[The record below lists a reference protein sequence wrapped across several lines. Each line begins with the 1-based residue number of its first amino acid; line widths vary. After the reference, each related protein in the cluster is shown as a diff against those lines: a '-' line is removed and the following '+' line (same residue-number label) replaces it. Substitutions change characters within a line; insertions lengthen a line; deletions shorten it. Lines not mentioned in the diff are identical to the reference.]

1 MTDKKSTELRINIT
15 SEPKEVYGLLGGKK
29 LKLTH
34 ASTRSEFEANDAAW
48 MIDDSA
54 NRLGQWGIDEAA
66 SSIPQLLVKLPTVT
80 VTETAV
86 GCVVKGFELN
96 PQAAMPAS
104 LALTAPEAPQVEL
117 DEADIQPYAVN
128 LRWAPMNDA
137 SSLEMLFNGMLYTN
151 LGTAEGTNTLL
162 IEDLQPKT
170 AYEFKLRA
178 LNPAGASDWTTIN
191 VTTADNPLEFAIR
204 GITATSSAPDQ
215 GGARISRLFD
225 HDDRELWHTKYG
237 EDALPLDIVMDL
249 GSFNTLDRLEY
260 LPRTNAGNGTLLE
273 GTIELS
279 ENASDWSPAIPFQW
293 VRDNSTKVI
302 TLEGQPMAR
311 YIRLHVDKAVGNFGS
326 GREFFVFKVPG
337 SPSFIPGDI
346 NKDGKIDSNDL
357 TSYTNYTGLRMG
369 DGDFDYVSMGDVN
382 RNGLI
387 DAFDIAN
394 VAVKLDGGIESPW
407 NIKPIEGTLSL
418 ESSKKSYA
426 PGEEMVLTLSGQ
438 DLQALA
444 AFSLAIP
451 YDPAVIEYL
460 GTEPS

>member
-1 MTDKKSTELRINIT
+1 
-15 SEPKEVYGLLGGKK
+15 
-29 LKLTH
+29 
-34 ASTRSEFEANDAAW
+34 
-48 MIDDSA
+48 
-54 NRLGQWGIDEAA
+54 
-66 SSIPQLLVKLPTVT
+66 
-80 VTETAV
+80 
-86 GCVVKGFELN
+86 
-96 PQAAMPAS
+96 
-104 LALTAPEAPQVEL
+104 
-117 DEADIQPYAVN
+117 
-128 LRWAPMNDA
+128 
-137 SSLEMLFNGMLYTN
+137 
-151 LGTAEGTNTLL
+151 
-162 IEDLQPKT
+162 
-170 AYEFKLRA
+170 
-178 LNPAGASDWTTIN
+178 
-191 VTTADNPLEFAIR
+191 
-204 GITATSSAPDQ
+204 
-215 GGARISRLFD
+215 
-225 HDDRELWHTKYG
+225 
-237 EDALPLDIVMDL
+237 
-249 GSFNTLDRLEY
+249 
-260 LPRTNAGNGTLLE
+260 
-273 GTIELS
+273 
-279 ENASDWSPAIPFQW
+279 
-293 VRDNSTKVI
+293 
-302 TLEGQPMAR
+302 MAR

-460 GTEPS
+460 GIEPSELLANMENLTYDRLHTSGDKVLYPTFVTIGDKPDVNGSGALLTIRFRVKARTSAPTMQGPIMVNKLLQSK